1 MAKDEQVM
9 LGHGS
14 GGSMMKRIID
24 EVFFQEYGTPELS
37 QGDDAAVLAIAASG
51 CGEDAGGS
59 QSPSA
64 DGSGAGLPA
73 FPRLAFS
80 TDSFVV
86 TPHFFPGGDIGRLAV
101 CGTVNDVATSG
112 AVPRY
117 LSLGMILEEGFPMD
131 DLRRICKSIDEAASE
146 AGVRI
151 VTGDTKVVNRGHG
164 DGIFI
169 NTSGIGILADGI
181 DLSGANCEPG
191 DKVLLSGTLGDH
203 GITIMSCR
211 QGLSFQADVK
221 SDAAPLNHMI
231 AAVLEAAPSVR
242 CFRDPTRGGIAS
254 TLNELA
260 SQSGVDIQVDE
271 DSVPVLPQVRGA
283 CEMLGYDVMQ
293 VANEG
298 KMVCVVGAEDADAAL
313 AAMRG
318 DKYGKD
324 AAIIG
329 EVLDCSQDDR
339 GPKVFLRTGFGGRR
353 ILDMLVGEQL
363 PRIC

>member
-1 MAKDEQVM
+1 MKDTHVM

-14 GGSMMKRIID
+14 GGSMMKRLID
-24 EVFFQEYGTPELS
+24 EVFYDVYGTEELLT
-37 QGDDAAVLAIAASG
+37 GDDAAVLGIRP
-51 CGEDAGGS
+51 DA
-59 QSPSA
+59 
-64 DGSGAGLPA
+64 
-73 FPRLAFS
+73 RLAFS

-112 AVPRY
+112 AIPRY
-117 LSLGMILEEGFPMD
+117 LSCAMVLEEGFPLA
-131 DLRRICKSIDEAASE
+131 DLVTICESMRDAAFE

-151 VTGDTKVVNRGHG
+151 VTGDTKVVGRGSG

-169 NTSGIGILADGI
+169 NTSGVGELSPGVC
-181 DLSGANCEPG
+181 LSGANCEPG

-211 QGLSFQADVK
+211 EGLGFQADVRT
-221 SDAAPLNHMI
+221 DAAPLNHLI
-231 AAVLEAAPSVR
+231 AAVLAAAPNVR
-242 CFRDPTRGGIAS
+242 CFRDPTRGGLAS

-260 SQSGVDIQVDE
+260 AQSGVDILVTEAD
-271 DSVPVLPQVRGA
+271 VPVRPAVLGA
-283 CEMLGYDVMQ
+283 CEMLGYDVFQ

-298 KMVCVVGAEDADAAL
+298 KMVCVVPAKEASAAL
-313 AAMRG
+313 DAMRSTR
-318 DKYGKD
+318 YGED

-329 EVLDCSQDDR
+329 EVQAVVSAER
-339 GPKVFLRTGFGGRR
+339 GPRVSLRTAFGSTR